1 MNRSWNSTIQRFFV
15 LVIFVGAQVE
25 DVDGPCDDGLP
36 PLLPDHLP
44 VEVLNGLKMF
54 GQLVVVDGQMDPTS
68 TLGGRIDSGRKWSM
82 LSFLPGST
90 IVDPTHQNQKVLY
103 SPGAW

>member
-1 MNRSWNSTIQRFFV
+1 MNRSWNSTNQRFFV

-36 PLLPDHLP
+36 PLLPDHLS
-44 VEVLNGLKMF
+44 VEVLHGLKMF